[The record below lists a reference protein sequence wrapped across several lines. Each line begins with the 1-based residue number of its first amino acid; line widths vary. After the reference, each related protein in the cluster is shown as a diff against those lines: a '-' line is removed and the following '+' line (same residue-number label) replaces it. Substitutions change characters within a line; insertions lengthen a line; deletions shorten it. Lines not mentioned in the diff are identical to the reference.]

1 MEYEINN
8 ETLALIPITATT
20 TKVVELENVYL
31 IKKSVME
38 IISDSC
44 NYFGSSLEGRL
55 QGSKSMLG
63 SIYKAPI
70 IIEESNNIIFFP
82 TMSPQQRKTS
92 WISHKNILKCEKK
105 RNKTVIYFKNSKKI
119 ELNVPYLSISN
130 QIVRSTLLE
139 SISKNRKTFQKT
151 AIN

>member
-8 ETLALIPITATT
+8 ETLALIPITSKS
-20 TKVVELENVYL
+20 TKVIELANDYV
-31 IKKSVME
+31 IKKPIMQ
-38 IISDSC
+38 IISNSC

-55 QGSKSMLG
+55 EGSKNMLG
-63 SIYKAPI
+63 SVYKAPI

-82 TMSPQQRKTS
+82 TMSPQLKNNS
-92 WISHKNILKCEKK
+92 WVSYNNILKCEK
-105 RNKTVIYFKNSKKI
+105 RKTKTIIYFKNNKKI
-119 ELNVPYLSISN
+119 EINVPYLSISN

-139 SISKNRKTFQKT
+139 SISKKRKLFEKT

>member
-20 TKVVELENVYL
+20 TKVVELENDFV
-31 IKKSVME
+31 IKKSAIE
-38 IISDSC
+38 IVSDSC

-55 QGSKSMLG
+55 KGSKNILG
-63 SIYKAPI
+63 SIYKVPI

-82 TMSPQQRKTS
+82 TMSPQLRKNS
-92 WISHKNILKCEKK
+92 WISHNNILKCEKK
-105 RNKTVIYFKNSKKI
+105 HNKTIIYFKNSKKI
-119 ELNVPYLSISN
+119 ELNIPYLSISN
-130 QIVRSTLLE
+130 QIVRSTLLK